1 MKTRRLPVPILP
13 ALVLPL
19 MIPFLTPLMA
29 GWEQVTSLDVPVT
42 QLSPDPSKAR
52 EVMEKHFLAQIAANE
67 AFLKESPDDA
77 HAWESR
83 VRLASAQGR
92 LASLRADQ
100 AGVGQ
105 AIASLKKLEKEVPD
119 DSLKAEA
126 MFRRIS
132 LQWQDLGATPDVRRE
147 NAVAN
152 ARTFAAA
159 FPKDRRSPR
168 LLAEA
173 AALCNTHPDLKRKL
187 LEEATEAAALAPD
200 DSISQRLR
208 DEKKQLEQLGRP
220 VALSFTA
227 TDGTKV
233 DLADSRG
240 QVTALVFWSAE
251 SAPSLVW
258 MKYFAKFAVEQPGLR
273 VVTVSL
279 DRNKA
284 DLIAAMRSLNI
295 TWPTAFDGKGWE
307 NGIARNCGIN
317 TLPTLWLIN
326 RKGLLAYLNA
336 RDSYEHRIKELLL
349 QK

>member
-1 MKTRRLPVPILP
+1 MKTSRMLPLILP
-13 ALVLPL
+13 AL
-19 MIPFLTPLMA
+19 MTPLITPLRA

-42 QLSPDPSKAR
+42 RLSPDPSKASG
-52 EVMEKHFLAQIAANE
+52 VMEKHFLAQIAANE
-67 AFLKESPDDA
+67 AFLKESPEDA

-100 AGVGQ
+100 AGVRQ
-105 AIASLKKLEKEVPD
+105 AIASLKRLEREVPD
-119 DSLKAEA
+119 DSLRAEA

-132 LQWQDLGATPDVRRE
+132 LQWQDLGTTPDIRRE

-152 ARTFAAA
+152 ARTFAAS

-173 AALCNTHPDLKRKL
+173 AALCNTHPELKRKL
-187 LEEATEAAALAPD
+187 LEEASALNPD

-208 DEKKQLEQLGRP
+208 DERRQLEQLGKP
-220 VALSFTA
+220 VDLSFTA

-233 DLADSRG
+233 NLADSRG
-240 QVTALVFWSAE
+240 EVTALVFWSAE

-258 MKYFAKFAVEQPGLR
+258 MKYFAKFAGEQPGLR

-279 DRNKA
+279 DRNRA
-284 DLIAAMRSLNI
+284 DLVAAMRSLNI
-295 TWPTAFDGKGWE
+295 AWPTAFDGKGWE

-326 RKGLLAYLNA
+326 RKGILSHLNA

-349 QK
+349 QN

>member
-1 MKTRRLPVPILP
+1 MKTSRL
-13 ALVLPL
+13 
-19 MIPFLTPLMA
+19 FLLMA
-29 GWEQVTSLDVPVT
+29 PLLISPVMADWTQVTSLDIPVT
-42 QLSPDPSKAR
+42 QLSPNPSKAQG
-52 EVMEKHFLAQIAANE
+52 VLEKHFLAQIAANE
-67 AFLKESPDDA
+67 AFLKESPQDP

-92 LASLRADQ
+92 LASLRADR
-100 AGVGQ
+100 AGVQQ
-105 AIASLKKLEKEVPD
+105 AIASLKKLEREVPD

-132 LQWQDLGATPDVRRE
+132 LQWQDLGLTADLRRE

-173 AALCNTHPDLKRKL
+173 AALCNTHPEEKRKL
-187 LEEATEAAALAPD
+187 LEEAAALNPD
-200 DSISQRLR
+200 EAISQRLA
-208 DEKKQLEQLGRP
+208 DERKQLDQLEKP
-220 VALSFTA
+220 VALSFNTL
-227 TDGTKV
+227 DGTPV
-233 DLADSRG
+233 DLAQEHG

-258 MKYFAKFAVEQPGLR
+258 MKYFAKFAGEQPGLR

-295 TWPTAFDGKGWE
+295 NWPTGFDGKGWE
-307 NGIARNCGIN
+307 NEIARNCGIN

-326 RKGLLAYLNA
+326 KKGILSYLNA

-349 QK
+349 QN

>member
-1 MKTRRLPVPILP
+1 MLFLILA
-13 ALVLPL
+13 AL
-19 MIPFLTPLMA
+19 MNPLMA
-29 GWEQVTSLDVPVT
+29 DWQKVTALDVPVT
-42 QLSPDPSKAR
+42 QVSPNPSKAKGS
-52 EVMEKHFLAQIAANE
+52 MERHFLAQIAANE
-67 AFLKESPDDA
+67 EFLKEFPEDA
-77 HAWESR
+77 HAWEAR
-83 VRLASAQGR
+83 VRIASAQGR
-92 LASLRADQ
+92 LASLRADRE
-100 AGVGQ
+100 GVQ
-105 AIASLKKLEKEVPD
+105 QVIASLKKLEREVPD

-132 LQWQDLGATPDVRRE
+132 LQWQDLGTTTDIRRE

-152 ARTFAAA
+152 ARNFAAA

-173 AALCNTHPDLKRKL
+173 AALCNAHPELKRKL
-187 LEEATEAAALAPD
+187 LEEAAALNPD
-200 DSISQRLR
+200 DSISQRLA
-208 DEKKQLEQLGRP
+208 DERKQLDQLGKP
-220 VALSFTA
+220 VDLSFTA
-227 TDGTKV
+227 ADGTKV
-233 DLADSRG
+233 DLGNNRG

-258 MKYFAKFAVEQPGLR
+258 MKYFARFAMEQPGLR

-284 DLIAAMRSLNI
+284 DLTAAMRSLNI

-307 NGIARNCGIN
+307 NGIARKCGIN

-326 RKGLLAYLNA
+326 RKGVLSYLNA

-349 QK
+349 QY

>member
-1 MKTRRLPVPILP
+1 MKTSRLL
-13 ALVLPL
+13 L
-19 MIPFLTPLMA
+19 LMA
-29 GWEQVTSLDVPVT
+29 PLLISPVMADWTQVTSLDIPVT
-42 QLSPDPSKAR
+42 QLSPNPSKAQG
-52 EVMEKHFLAQIAANE
+52 VLEKHFLAQIAANE
-67 AFLKESPDDA
+67 AFLKKSPQDP

-92 LASLRADQ
+92 LASLRADR
-100 AGVGQ
+100 AGVQQ
-105 AIASLKKLEKEVPD
+105 AIASLKKLEREVPD

-132 LQWQDLGATPDVRRE
+132 LQWQDLGLTADLRRE

-173 AALCNTHPDLKRKL
+173 AALCNTHPEEKRKL
-187 LEEATEAAALAPD
+187 LEEAASLNPD
-200 DSISQRLR
+200 DAISQRLA
-208 DEKKQLEQLGRP
+208 DERKQLDQLGKP
-220 VALSFTA
+220 VTLSFNTL
-227 TDGTKV
+227 DGTPV
-233 DLADSRG
+233 DLAQEHG

-258 MKYFAKFAVEQPGLR
+258 MKYFAKFAGEQPGLR

-284 DLIAAMRSLNI
+284 DLISAMRSLNI
-295 TWPTAFDGKGWE
+295 NWPTGFDGKGWE
-307 NGIARNCGIN
+307 NEIARNCGIN
-317 TLPTLWLIN
+317 TLPTLWLISK
-326 RKGLLAYLNA
+326 KGILSYLNA

-349 QK
+349 QN

>member
-1 MKTRRLPVPILP
+1 MKTSRLFFLIFPV
-13 ALVLPL
+13 L
-19 MIPFLTPLMA
+19 MIPVMA
-29 GWEQVTSLDVPVT
+29 DWEQVTSLDVPVT
-42 QLSPDPSKAR
+42 QLSPDPSKAKG
-52 EVMEKHFLAQIAANE
+52 VMEKHFLAQIAANE
-67 AFLKESPDDA
+67 AFLKESPDDV
-77 HAWESR
+77 HAWEAR

-92 LASLRADQ
+92 LASLRADRE
-100 AGVGQ
+100 GVQ
-105 AIASLKKLEKEVPD
+105 RVISTLKKLEREVPD

-132 LQWQDLGATPDVRRE
+132 LQWQDLGTTPDVRRE

-173 AALCNTHPDLKRKL
+173 ASLCNTHPEEKRKL
-187 LEEATEAAALAPD
+187 LEEAASLNPD
-200 DSISQRLR
+200 DGISQRIA
-208 DEKKQLEQLGRP
+208 DDKKQLDQLGKP
-220 VALSFTA
+220 IDLSFTA
-227 TDGTKV
+227 VDGTKV
-233 DLADSRG
+233 DLTNDRG

-258 MKYFAKFAVEQPGLR
+258 MKYFSKFAGEQPDLR

-279 DRNKA
+279 DRNRV

-295 TWPTAFDGKGWE
+295 AWPTAFDGKGWE
-307 NGIARNCGIN
+307 NGIARQCGIN

-326 RKGLLAYLNA
+326 RKGILCYLNA
-336 RDSYEHRIKELLL
+336 RDSYEHRIRELLL
-349 QK
+349 QH